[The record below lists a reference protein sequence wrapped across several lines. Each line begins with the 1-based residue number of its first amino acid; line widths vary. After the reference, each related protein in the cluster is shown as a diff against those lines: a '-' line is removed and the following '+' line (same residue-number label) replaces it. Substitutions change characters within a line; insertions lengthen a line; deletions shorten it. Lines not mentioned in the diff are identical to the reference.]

1 MKCDGTNSAG
11 ANCQIT
17 PKHFHIFDVAF
28 ILAVIRVMK
37 LTYIARFHN
46 ARIQNNTVIEFVR
59 QHTLNLSE
67 LYNVVCVDICVEVGH
82 YPSQHDTPGL
92 SKSIG
97 AVFSG
102 PPCNNACCLLAGV
115 CISAM

>member
-37 LTYIARFHN
+37 FTYIARFHN

-59 QHTLNLSE
+59 QHTLNIRYLCRGWTLSQPAR
-67 LYNVVCVDICVEVGH
+67 H
-82 YPSQHDTPGL
+82 T
-92 SKSIG
+92 
-97 AVFSG
+97 G
-102 PPCNNACCLLAGV
+102 PKQKYRC
-115 CISAM
+115 SF

>member
-37 LTYIARFHN
+37 FTYIARFHN

-59 QHTLNLSE
+59 QHTLNIRFVSGL
-67 LYNVVCVDICVEVGH
+67 DIIPASTE
-82 YPSQHDTPGL
+82 HDTPGL